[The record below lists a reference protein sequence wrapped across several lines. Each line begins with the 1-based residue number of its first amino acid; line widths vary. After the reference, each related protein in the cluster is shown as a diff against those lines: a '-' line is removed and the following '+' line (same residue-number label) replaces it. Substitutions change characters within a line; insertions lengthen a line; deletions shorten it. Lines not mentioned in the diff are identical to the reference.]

1 MLYDKDEYRK
11 EAAAFKALGYPA
23 RLWMV
28 QQLANNQ
35 EHCVS
40 DFVEALQV
48 EYATVSKHLAVL
60 RKAGILVDEKRG
72 KHVFYRLGCACVTGF
87 VSCLKKRSR

>member
-1 MLYDKDEYRK
+1 MLYHPDEYRK
-11 EAAAFKALGYPA
+11 EAVVFNALGHPA

-40 DFVEALQV
+40 EFVDALQV

-60 RKAGILVDEKRG
+60 KQAGILVDEKRG
-72 KHVFYRLGCACVTGF
+72 KHVFYSLDCTCVTGF
-87 VSCLKKRSR
+87 VSCLKKRSN